1 MFLTS
6 SWFLCRKVR
15 RILLAIVTT
24 MTLSSTPKTWP
35 RSTSFFHTPTDVSYL
50 KNRNWIPLSMLR
62 WACWCQGFWKDHLR
76 GKPYHIRYVLSLCAR
91 QKHSNLWLDCR
102 IFFWCP
108 GFSFDNTYKSSHL
121 SSYWMLVR
129 LVSDASFLSGSFLNH
144 MFWLEMCVFEAVPYM
159 LWILWNSGSQLR
171 ETTLEC
177 FMKVSAKTLTACP
190 TWTRSGTNYCSFS
203 FSRFIRVIL

>member
-1 MFLTS
+1 MNVRRISWLNFQFTGIRPLIFLTNF
-6 SWFLCRKVR
+6 WFLCRKVR

-35 RSTSFFHTPTDVSYL
+35 RSTLFFHTPTDVSYL

-102 IFFWCP
+102 IYF
-108 GFSFDNTYKSSHL
+108 
-121 SSYWMLVR
+121 
-129 LVSDASFLSGSFLNH
+129 LVSRFLIWQYLQVLTSQFLLNA
-144 MFWLEMCVFEAVPYM
+144 C
-159 LWILWNSGSQLR
+159 
-171 ETTLEC
+171 ETCIWCL
-177 FMKVSAKTLTACP
+177 
-190 TWTRSGTNYCSFS
+190 FS
-203 FSRFIRVIL
+203 VGFFS